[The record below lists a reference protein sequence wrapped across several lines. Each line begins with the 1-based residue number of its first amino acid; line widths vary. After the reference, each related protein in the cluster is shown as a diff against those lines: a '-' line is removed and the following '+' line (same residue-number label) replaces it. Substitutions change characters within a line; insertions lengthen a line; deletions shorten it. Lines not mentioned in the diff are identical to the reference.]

1 MSLIVQKFGGTSVA
15 NTERLKNVADIVT
28 STAKAGNQVVVV
40 VSAQGDT
47 TDDLIEKAAELNE
60 RPSRREMD
68 VLLNTGEMISM
79 SLLAMAIQKLGFP
92 VVSLTGWQIGL
103 ETNSNYSD
111 ARIKRIAGERLKAEL
126 DNGRIVIGAGFQ
138 GINKMGDVTTLGRGG
153 SDTTAVAI
161 AATLGADLCHF
172 NLHKAFSSPHGCMG
186 PGCAAQCVSAELEK
200 YLPRPRVRFDGKKYY
215 TDYDGEYSIGKVRQF
230 HGSLAAVLRAYAW
243 IMSLG
248 KDGLKTVAETAIL
261 NNNYMMKRMLTEV
274 KGVSMS
280 WAEEAPHRLE
290 QVRYS
295 FEKLYKDTG
304 VSAEDVNRHLLD
316 FGFQRFFASHH
327 PLIVPEPFTPEPTE
341 SYSKADIDE
350 YVDALVQISNE
361 AYTTPEVVLN
371 APYAGPISKLEND
384 HIKDWRELCVTWRA
398 YKKQNGLA

>member
-1 MSLIVQKFGGTSVA
+1 MH
-15 NTERLKNVADIVT
+15 
-28 STAKAGNQVVVV
+28 KAGGLCVC
-40 VSAQGDT
+40 D
-47 TDDLIEKAAELNE
+47 
-60 RPSRREMD
+60 
-68 VLLNTGEMISM
+68 
-79 SLLAMAIQKLGFP
+79 MADYN
-92 VVSLTGWQIGL
+92 GL
-103 ETNSNYSD
+103 F
-111 ARIKRIAGERLKAEL
+111 G
-126 DNGRIVIGAGFQ
+126 IVRA
-138 GINKMGDVTTLGRGG
+138 KE
-153 SDTTAVAI
+153 
-161 AATLGADLCHF
+161 LGADLCHF

-200 YLPRPRVRFDGKKYY
+200 YLPRPRVRFDGEKYY
-215 TDYDGEYSIGKVRQF
+215 TDYDGASSIGKVRQF

-243 IMSLG
+243 VMSLG

-280 WAEEAPHRLE
+280 WAEEAPNRLE

-350 YVDALVQISNE
+350 YVDSLVQISNE